1 MMSKTDFGK
10 LMEETM
16 ANKRE
21 EQERVAF
28 EMFGKG
34 GYTTKDVAE
43 AIGTNS
49 LHEVSVLLE
58 RYNDRQISQSKPPAV
73 LGKDGKIL
81 QNSTMPTP
89 VPIVGSASDAP
100 SGVDVMLNDDDRAL
114 VDRIALNALTIAV
127 ADCDDGIRAAQIWR
141 KALATIDAWLTS
153 MLPEIR
159 KVPDTVQPWAQIA
172 AAIALAEVDADE

>member
-1 MMSKTDFGK
+1 MSKTDFGK
-10 LMEETM
+10 LMEETL

-21 EQERVAF
+21 EQERAAF

-34 GYTTKDVAE
+34 GYTAKDVAE

-58 RYNDRQISQSKPPAV
+58 RYNERQLSKGKPPAV
-73 LGKDGKIL
+73 LAGSVKIP
-81 QNSTMPTP
+81 QSSTVP
-89 VPIVGSASDAP
+89 VVGPIISSAGDAP
-100 SGVDVMLNDDDRAL
+100 SRVDVMLNDDDRAL

-127 ADCDDGIRAAQIWR
+127 ADCDDGIRAGQIWR
-141 KALATIDAWLTS
+141 KTLTTIDTWLTS